1 MALEAQTEAS
11 AGFELTSSG
20 EQISR
25 PNALRQPTLVQVVAF
40 PTVEAAPTQRARQR
54 SGRSRVQALAEALA
68 RALRGVRYLVQM
80 VSDHALSRSYWPD
93 SPRKSK
99 PRVFAELLWWLVRY
113 GEINHF
119 YYLFGLDRKDA
130 KRDDVMS
137 YRAFRNRR
145 NRLNLRVVGM
155 PYNYV
160 CVLRDKFLFSQFLQ
174 SLGVPTP
181 RNLAL
186 LDRATAT
193 WLDTKQRVP
202 LVRLTNSVTSR
213 WEGFCKPID
222 GTHGQGAFPLC
233 IEEGRIST
241 NGVELSSDQLIKMI
255 DGRFLFQERI
265 QQHPA
270 MSALHP
276 ASVNTVRIITFF
288 RNGKPTVF
296 CASARMGTGGRAV
309 DNWSAGGLTIG
320 VDAQTGE
327 FQSEAFFKPGYG
339 GRIAQH
345 PDTGVVFEGL
355 RVPHFQEAVQLVLQL
370 HEYLPQIHSIGWD
383 IAISTRGPVVIE
395 GNDDWHGIVPMLHE
409 RDVRRR
415 LHAMLQRDSAQL

>member
-1 MALEAQTEAS
+1 VALKATTDAS
-11 AGFELTSSG
+11 GGIEFASSG
-20 EQISR
+20 EPIAPQIRS
-25 PNALRQPTLVQVVAF
+25 AVRQSVRAQVVPF
-40 PTVEAAPTQRARQR
+40 PSEVAAVQPSARNSTPSRLQSARAA
-54 SGRSRVQALAEALA
+54 GA
-68 RALRGVRYLVQM
+68 RALRGVRYLIHM
-80 VSDHALSRSYWPD
+80 VSDSALSRSYWPD
-93 SPRKSK
+93 APRKSK

-119 YYLFGLDRKDA
+119 YYLFGLDRKDT
-130 KRDDVMS
+130 RREDVMS

-145 NRLNLRVVGM
+145 NRLNLRVAGV

-160 CVLRDKFLFSQFLQ
+160 CVLRDKFVFSQFLR
-174 SLGVPTP
+174 SLGIATP
-181 RNLAL
+181 RTLAL
-186 LDRATAT
+186 LDGGTVT

-202 LVRLTNSVTSR
+202 LIRMSDSVSSR
-213 WEGFCKPID
+213 CDGFCKPMD

-233 IEEGRIST
+233 IENGRIST
-241 NGVELSSDQLIKMI
+241 NGTELSSEQLSKMI

-288 RNGKPTVF
+288 RKGKPMVF

-309 DNWSAGGLTIG
+309 DNWSTGGLTIG

-339 GRIAQH
+339 GRTARH
-345 PDTGVVFEGL
+345 PDTGVVFAGL
-355 RVPHFQEAVQLVLQL
+355 QVPHFEEAVQLVLQL

-383 IAISTRGPVVIE
+383 IAISAHGPVVIE

-409 RDVRRR
+409 RDVSRR
-415 LHAMLQRDSAQL
+415 LHTMLQRH